1 LLLLKVSVS
10 AELQVEQKLATIAYF
25 MRITSGNKVRH
36 LTPELLEDAALLI
49 HKLRKEVDRL
59 QIVNNKLD

>member
-1 LLLLKVSVS
+1 VS

>member
-1 LLLLKVSVS
+1 MS

-25 MRITSGNKVRH
+25 MRITSSNKVRH